1 LQLDVTF
8 VTARSC
14 LGRNFVYAECTPMLL
29 QIDTKRIEPDITILA
44 VSGKIA
50 LGRESHKL
58 ETAVQDLLRQ
68 DHKKIILDL
77 SGVDH
82 MDSTGIGIIAYCFGT
97 LNRSNGD
104 FRIAGATGK
113 VLHLLQMTHLDK
125 VMPLYP
131 STESASQDMGNA
143 GAAR

>member
-1 LQLDVTF
+1 
-8 VTARSC
+8 
-14 LGRNFVYAECTPMLL
+14 MLL

-77 SGVDH
+77 SAVDH

-97 LNRSNGD
+97 LNLHRPGWPEPRARRNQVGTPKTSEIAS
-104 FRIAGATGK
+104 RIHGLAEA
-113 VLHLLQMTHLDK
+113 
-125 VMPLYP
+125 PP
-131 STESASQDMGNA
+131 
-143 GAAR
+143 ARA